1 MDPESTA
8 RTQSLIDQLDEK
20 IASLN
25 ATRVDPAD
33 IAQQFSSNLQ
43 NYVTQ
48 LIANFLMMRERTE
61 QESRKPR
68 DVIKQIIPID
78 IVSITPG
85 AADQIVQALAA
96 AGLGKYK
103 LNIKQVSNQVQKS
116 DSTSGGMSAGVIAA
130 VGAGAAFVVSTLA
143 AFIDPISN
151 WLTEKFNWMS
161 SFLPGSEDEE
171 QEFLGGAN
179 SSTLQSEK
187 EKLDTLAYDLKN
199 NPSIM
204 LQSSYNTPKPD
215 DVTKTSD
222 LKEIR
227 DGLDEQSL
235 IPSDQ
240 SGDEVT
246 PEMVKT
252 YIDTRDAAT
261 DQFLNETDSGKQYV
275 DSLLN
280 AQSRQSV
287 SGVQN
292 TISQLEQ
299 TYANMFNDTQPEVK
313 QSFMKQA
320 VSKQG
325 MTMDWLQSNRDALR
339 DNITTEQAYTDMSS
353 QYGLTESQD
362 AIKTHGKF
370 SKQQQVLESVVSRPD
385 QDISVANYMRSTDF
399 MKQTL
404 DTDQMQSF
412 DKLQSSI
419 YNIPEVST
427 VAKPAIDSQTSDKN
441 INNTEVQFEQLNS
454 DSDVANINSDE
465 YPVDEPLIQP
475 DTRKLEQLITKNINL
490 DQTSLDQLTAIH
502 DALQTNKNAT
512 NTSITS
518 NKIDKKDDP
527 FSVEYFRSIAS

>member
-1 MDPESTA
+1 MDTESTA
-8 RTQSLIDQLDEK
+8 RTQSLIDKLDEK

-43 NYVTQ
+43 NYVSQ
-48 LIANFLMMRERTE
+48 LISNFLMMRERTE

-85 AADQIVQALAA
+85 AADQIVQALTA

-103 LNIKQVSNQVQKS
+103 LNIKQVSNQTRKS
-116 DSTSGGMSAGVIAA
+116 DSSTGGMSAGVIAA

-161 SFLPGSEDEE
+161 SFLPGSDDEE
-171 QEFLGGAN
+171 QEFLREGT

-204 LQSSYNTPKPD
+204 LQGSYDTPKPD
-215 DVTKTSD
+215 DVTKSSD

-227 DGLDEQSL
+227 GQLNEQDL
-235 IPSDQ
+235 IPSEQ
-240 SGDEVT
+240 SDDSVT
-246 PEMVKT
+246 QEMVKT
-252 YIDTRDAAT
+252 YTDTRDYAT
-261 DQFLNETDSGKQYV
+261 DQFLNETTTGKQYV

-287 SGVQN
+287 SGVQDA
-292 TISQLEQ
+292 ISQLDQ
-299 TYANMFNDTQPEVK
+299 TYANMFNDAQPEVK

-339 DNITTEQAYTDMSS
+339 DNITVEQAYTDMSS
-353 QYGLTESQD
+353 QYGLTSSRD
-362 AIKTHGKF
+362 AIKTHGEF

-385 QDISVANYMRSTDF
+385 QDTSVGNYMRSTDF

-427 VAKPAIDSQTSDKN
+427 DAPPVIDPQSSDKN
-441 INNTEVQFEQLNS
+441 INNTEFQFEQLNS
-454 DSDVANINSDE
+454 DSDVANINSGE
-465 YPVDEPLIQP
+465 YPVDEQPIQP

-490 DQTSLDQLTAIH
+490 DQASLDQLTAIY
-502 DALQTNKNAT
+502 DALQNNKNVASK
-512 NTSITS
+512 SITS
-518 NKIDKKDDP
+518 NIIDKKEDP
-527 FSVEYFRSIAS
+527 FNVEYFRSLAS